1 MWGINP
7 LVIGQILGGVLLK
20 DALSNKHGV
29 PKILHD
35 KIIAYVASR
44 DIALAKAMARSVAQ
58 QDAGLYADLKKQ
70 LRNELSEEDWNLI
83 FST

>member
-20 DALSNKHGV
+20 DALSSKHGV
-29 PKILHD
+29 PKILRD

-44 DIALAKAMARSVAQ
+44 EIELAKSMARSVAR
-58 QDAGLYADLKKQ
+58 QDSGLYADLKNQ

-83 FST
+83 FSL

>member
-20 DALSNKHGV
+20 DALSSKHGV
-29 PKILHD
+29 PKILRD

-44 DIALAKAMARSVAQ
+44 EIELAKAMARSAAR
-58 QDAGLYADLKKQ
+58 QDSGLYADLKNQ

-83 FST
+83 FSA